1 MINTQIDDYVYDK
14 ISEYIEENYTDF
26 KVNVF
31 DNPPESENN
40 IFPEIIIKSIKDILK
55 SENLNK
61 TQPKYELA
69 YEINIYAIDMNE
81 NPNGRKQE
89 IVKSIAALV
98 DYVMSD
104 LIGFR
109 RTARKNL
116 PEIITQVDRIFLR
129 YECIFDEEEKRIYR

>member
-14 ISEYIEENYTDF
+14 ISKYVKDNYNKF
-26 KVNVF
+26 NVNIF
-31 DNPPESENN
+31 DSPPEKEND
-40 IFPEIIIKSIKDILK
+40 IFPEIIITSIKDQLK
-55 SENLNK
+55 SEDLNK
-61 TQPKYELA
+61 KQPRYELA

-81 NPNGRKQE
+81 DSDGRKQE
-89 IVKSIAALV
+89 ITRDIASLV
-98 DYVMSD
+98 DYVMSEM
-104 LIGFR
+104 IGFK